1 MALLTTGKGKKDEI
15 ERLIEVGKSDDEI
28 TKIVDTSKSYVQKV
42 KSQSKSTK
50 GKTAA
55 SDIEQDELVDEKRVL
70 EINKETTILPEHK
83 PSSLERKE
91 LTKNERRKIYALFF
105 KGWTPSK
112 IVAKIGYPYEVLDAE
127 YRNYN
132 KDTGLDMQTFQEE
145 FMHLNSECIKDIGPK
160 GEKFVKKYK
169 KNGCLL
175 NEDISELIQ
184 LIWDTYEERAINNVL
199 HGKISPPEGW
209 TEINCYVCEKPL
221 HGALVDS
228 NDEVGKYCIDVCD
241 EAAWK
246 HGDCH
251 EKEEVAKAKTG
262 LDELINTGT

>member
-28 TKIVDTSKSYVQKV
+28 AKIVDTSKSYVQKV
-42 KSQSKSTK
+42 KSQSKSNAV
-50 GKTAA
+50 GKTEV
-55 SDIEQDELVDEKRVL
+55 SGIKQDELINEQSIT
-70 EINKETTILPEHK
+70 EINKETTILPVHE
-83 PSSLERKE
+83 SLSTSEEKS
-91 LTKNERRKIYALFF
+91 LTKNDRQKIYNLFF

-112 IVAKIGYPYEVLDAE
+112 IVAKIGYPYEVVETE

-145 FMHLNSECIKDIGPK
+145 FMCENSEDIKDIGPE

-169 KNGCLL
+169 KYGCLL
-175 NEDISELIQ
+175 NEDFSELLQ
-184 LIWDTYEERAINNVL
+184 LIWDTDEERAINNVL
-199 HGKISPPEGW
+199 KGKRPPPERW

-221 HGALVDS
+221 HGALVDA

-251 EKEEVAKAKTG
+251 EEDTTECEKE
-262 LDELINTGT
+262 